1 VPVPPPAAPVP
12 PPAPGPAAYS
22 PPPAGNYVTPPPAAG
37 GGQSNGMAVAALVL
51 GILTFVCL
59 GPLAGIL
66 AIIFGFLGMKKANET
81 GTGKGMS
88 IAGIV
93 LGAVG
98 TVATIVLIIV
108 LVAAGNSVSDN
119 VQDAFGPVDTSDYTL
134 TTDTCEIDQYG
145 SVTFDGTLKN
155 TSNKDLDINIVGEIR
170 NAKTDVLLS
179 TENDYITTTEGDTVS
194 WSLDTYIDKP
204 VDITCKVTEVN
215 NWFN

>member
-1 VPVPPPAAPVP
+1 
-12 PPAPGPAAYS
+12 
-22 PPPAGNYVTPPPAAG
+22 
-37 GGQSNGMAVAALVL
+37 MAVAALVL
-51 GILTFVCL
+51 GIAAVILFFTCGVGIFAGV
-59 GPLAGIL
+59 LAL
-66 AIIFGFLGMKKANET
+66 IFGFLGLSKAKT
-81 GTGKGMS
+81 VDKGKGMAM
-88 IAGIV
+88 AGLV

-98 TVATIVLIIV
+98 IIGGILFIV
-108 LVAAGNSVSDN
+108 LVAVGVNNASDN
-119 VQDAFGPVDTSDYTL
+119 VQDAFGPVDTSDYSL

-155 TSNKDLDINIVGEIR
+155 TAGKDLDINVVGEIR

-179 TENDYITTTEGDTVS
+179 TENDYITTTKGDTVS